1 MLMPADPR
9 DSLPAGHLAW
19 KVIEL
24 AGEMDLSAFG
34 AGYRADGQGGRP
46 YHPQMMATLLVY
58 CYCRGRKSSREI
70 EMATFDDVGARVICG
85 GLHPDHSTVA
95 EFVRRNLDAVLALLP
110 ESVKACAAEGLV
122 SLELVAGDGTKL
134 KANAAM
140 AANLT
145 AEQLDAQIAE
155 LEAWIDAEFRQW
167 ARDML
172 DGEGITVPADA
183 GAASR
188 DGSGPG
194 DGSDGGSRKWKNKPG
209 RAAQML
215 ERRLAARA
223 RLDALQDKDQGKLDA
238 RVAELAARIS
248 RKEAAVRKWEK
259 GAAGRLEAR
268 AAKIAAGQR
277 ISGARPVASIDED
290 RDVQRARQALGKT
303 RAAWHAARREAAAPA
318 ADPKAKVNP
327 TDPSSLVM
335 PLKKGGF
342 DQLYNVQ
349 ALATAKTQVILA
361 ITRHPSPVDVQAL
374 APLMEKAR
382 EVLLAAGITGQIL
395 KALFNARL
403 RQRRQL
409 HRGHPRDAVHR
420 RHPRSPPDR
429 PLRRRPRPPGH
440 APQLGRHDRPPGHPR
455 RQATVPA
462 ARRHHR
468 ARLRPANRPPRP
480 HPALPRRLRGR
491 RTRPVG
497 RQPQHPQG
505 HHRPRPP
512 PGPPGPHRRH
522 GNASPGHRLTRTA
535 RQTVATAPDRPPQ
548 TGQATGSRA
557 ISMPRR
563 NRPPAPAPRR
573 TRKTSQKTPPP
584 ASNAR
589 ADNSPS
595 KVTRQPL

>member
-9 DSLPAGHLAW
+9 DWLPAGHLAW

-327 TDPSSLVM
+327 TDPSSFVM

-361 ITRHPSPVDVQAL
+361 ITRHPSPVHVQAL

-395 KALFNARL
+395 KALFDAGYASDANFTADIPETLYIAVTREARQTGRSEDGRAPQAMLPSWEDMTARL
-403 RQRRQL
+403 DTPKGRQLYRQRAATIEPVFAQL
-409 HRGHPRDAVHR
+409 TAR
-420 RHPRSPPDR
+420 
-429 PLRRRPRPPGH
+429 
-440 APQLGRHDRPPGHPR
+440 LGRTLHYRDGYVD
-455 RQATVPA
+455 AELALWA
-462 ARRHHR
+462 ASHNTLK
-468 ARLRPANRPPRP
+468 AITA
-480 HPALPRRLRGR
+480 RGR
-491 RTRPVG
+491 RLA
-497 RQPQHPQG
+497 RQ
-505 HHRPRPP
+505 
-512 PGPPGPHRRH
+512 
-522 GNASPGHRLTRTA
+522 ARTA
-535 RQTVATAPDRPPQ
+535 ATA
-548 TGQATGSRA
+548 T
-557 ISMPRR
+557 
-563 NRPPAPAPRR
+563 PAPAI
-573 TRKTSQKTPPP
+573 
-584 ASNAR
+584 A
-589 ADNSPS
+589 
-595 KVTRQPL
+595 